1 MAVVANPL
9 VVRIFI
15 NSTLTGRENGWAE
28 RWPIWETNWDRGLQ
42 IALQMVQARQNVLS
56 SNAYIQWGCLGT
68 VATPYYE
75 QTVVTDPLYPLPQW
89 GPAAIDVQG
98 ILFTLATSAGE
109 NAPRLFRAIEAT
121 SITSKTWMYS
131 TMTIPPVPPALPAD
145 LTAAPKDLL
154 WQNTLATFRNYA
166 STQQPMSDG
175 HHGEGEGYWVEPYDV
190 IDYRAVRTRLW
201 GRPWKR
207 MSWEAVPY
215 ANAPQFSPCGTV
227 VTVNRFSYLIPCRLG
242 ENWALRQIHYYDAPP
257 DAEVMTYKTP
267 FCCWARSKEYTDFSG
282 VGEARKEKLADWT
295 WGNSYGN
302 APGVM
307 WTGPPSYFLGLAP
320 EPPIPTPS
328 FLLPTCDAP
337 APNPWMLAL
346 QTPVLADEDKGFV
359 GRRLDVGDNG
369 PKPFPPLRPL
379 SLGDVRRDDEVQIQP
394 LRWFPQRWSAP
405 TGPAPALDAGGAG
418 GGASG
423 PMPVLVVPQRPVP
436 MPVKAPVD
444 LPPPP
449 LVISPLPFVPVTTS
463 SGGPSVPSNFQENGN
478 ISTSTI
484 NIHWGITTTAG
495 STLNAG
501 LILSGSTLN
510 TGALP
515 SGWQVI
521 TTQTVAA
528 GVTLYSLCAQNAAAQ
543 TNTMFTANAT
553 CGMAV
558 VACEQ
563 KGAATSSLDKTS
575 PGATGSGTSAS
586 SGSSGTTSQS
596 LENAIAI
603 FGFAVTGGAS
613 AFSNGYTLGNQQGF
627 SGCAVALAYKA
638 LSSTASTSTVATLF
652 PSGAWAGTVS
662 TFS

>member
-15 NSTLTGRENGWAE
+15 NSTLTGRSCGWSE
-28 RWPIWETNWDRGLQ
+28 RWPIWETNWDVALQ
-42 IALQMVQARQNVLS
+42 IALEMVQARQNVLS
-56 SNAYIQWGCLGT
+56 SNAYIQWGCLGSVT
-68 VATPYYE
+68 PPYYE

-89 GPAAIDVQG
+89 GPAAFDMQG
-98 ILFTLATSAGE
+98 VLFDLNTSLGE
-109 NAPRLFRAIEAT
+109 NAPRLLKAIEAT
-121 SITSKTWMYS
+121 AITPKQWIYS
-131 TMTIPPVPPALPAD
+131 NMTIPYDPPALGND
-145 LTAAPKDLL
+145 LTIVPKDIL
-154 WQNTLATFRNYA
+154 WQNTLATFRKYA

-175 HHGEGEGYWVEPYDV
+175 HHGEGEGYWVNPYQLICYAGV
-190 IDYRAVRTRLW
+190 SNRRW
-201 GRPWKR
+201 GPMWRR

-215 ANAPQFSPCGTV
+215 VNAPQFSPCGTV
-227 VTVNRFSYLIPCRLG
+227 VTVNRFSYIIPCRFG
-242 ENWALRQIHYYDAPP
+242 ENWTLRRIHYYDAPP
-257 DAEVMTYKTP
+257 DAAVMTYKTP

-282 VGEARKEKLADWT
+282 VGEARKEKTTDWT
-295 WGNSYGN
+295 WGNSFGN

-328 FLLPTCDAP
+328 FMLPTCDAP

-346 QTPVLADEDKGFV
+346 QIPLLPDDEKGFV
-359 GRRLDVGDNG
+359 GRRLDFGDNG
-369 PKPFPPLRPL
+369 QKPFTPLKLLPIGGVRP
-379 SLGDVRRDDEVQIQP
+379 DDEVQIQP
-394 LRWFPQRWSAP
+394 LRWFPQPFWAP
-405 TGPAPALDAGGAG
+405 NKTGVGANAPGGDG
-418 GGASG
+418 GSG
-423 PMPVLVVPQRPVP
+423 LPLPPLAVPQQPIA
-436 MPVKAPVD
+436 MPIHPPVD
-444 LPPPP
+444 LVPPP
-449 LVISPLPFVPVTTS
+449 LVIAPLPFVPVTTS
-463 SGGPSVPSNFQENGN
+463 SGGPSTPSNFQENGN

-510 TGALP
+510 TSALP

-521 TTQTVAA
+521 TTQPVAA

-586 SGSSGTTSQS
+586 SGSSGTTSQA

-613 AFSNGYTLGNQQGF
+613 ALSNGYTLGNQQGF

-652 PSGAWAGTVS
+652 PSGAWAGT
-662 TFS
+662 